1 MQSVA
6 RLLERYGVDAY
17 LTTSLQDNSKP
28 TSSVLFPASHSSMT
42 AQHAQRLP
50 LQNRYPP
57 SGAFFSQS
65 VIAPATNIST
75 VQPPAGVK
83 LFDADEVVRAA
94 QSYLHD
100 SGHTSAQ
107 SPILLSKLGLQQ
119 VVKKSMVGAN
129 DAGLSLSQIL
139 RSKHD
144 IFGFC
149 GQSETTAVYLLLSRK
164 NDFHKSWAS
173 PPLSVFHVHE
183 LLLSFFI

>member
-1 MQSVA
+1 MRS
-6 RLLERYGVDAY
+6 GC
-17 LTTSLQDNSKP
+17 
-28 TSSVLFPASHSSMT
+28 PAE
-42 AQHAQRLP
+42 
-50 LQNRYPP
+50 RYPP

-75 VQPPAGVK
+75 AQPPAGVK

-149 GQSETTAVYLLLSRK
+149 GQAETTAVFLIENHFTHSKLIQACCVWIGLLITRMRGSLA
-164 NDFHKSWAS
+164 AS
-173 PPLSVFHVHE
+173 NVPAVVSSTSGVCFFVLF
-183 LLLSFFI
+183 LLTSI

>member
-6 RLLERYGVDAY
+6 RLLERYGVDAH

-57 SGAFFSQS
+57 SGAFFSHS

-129 DAGLSLSQIL
+129 DAGAE
-139 RSKHD
+139 
-144 IFGFC
+144 
-149 GQSETTAVYLLLSRK
+149 SEPDPQVETRYFWFLWPGGD
-164 NDFHKSWAS
+164 NGC
-173 PPLSVFHVHE
+173 VFD
-183 LLLSFFI
+183 